1 MEDRF
6 HRSFT
11 EAELSA
17 MPEMLARR
25 IRREEIHFT
34 PRQWRVL
41 SLRLGLEDGHPKS
54 PEEVAELLGITLE
67 RVRLTESMVLRR
79 NPGHRPSKALRDFLK

>member
-6 HRSFT
+6 HRGFT

-17 MPEMLARR
+17 MPEMLAGR